1 MRVLVQRVLE
11 AHVEIENKIV
21 GKIRNG
27 LLAFVGFKKDDG
39 VEQLI
44 KASKKL
50 ISLRIFSDEQG
61 KMNKAVQ
68 DIDGEILLI
77 SQFTLYSDTSRG
89 NRPGFEAAMPAEEAE
104 KLFQQFVL
112 MVKGLFPKVQTGIF
126 QADMKVK
133 LINDGPV
140 TIMLEF

>member
-11 AHVEIENKIV
+11 AHVEVENKIV

-112 MVKGLFPKVQTGIF
+112 MVKGLFSKVQTGIF

>member
-11 AHVEIENKIV
+11 AHVEVENKIV

-27 LLAFVGFKKDDG
+27 LLAFIGFKKDDG

>member
-11 AHVEIENKIV
+11 AHVEVENKIV